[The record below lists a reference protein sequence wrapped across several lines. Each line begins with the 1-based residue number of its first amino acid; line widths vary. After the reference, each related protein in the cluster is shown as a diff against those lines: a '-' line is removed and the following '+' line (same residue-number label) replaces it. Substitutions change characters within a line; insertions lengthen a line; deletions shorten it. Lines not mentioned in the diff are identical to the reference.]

1 MSEVQNAVGETKI
14 SYALGGFPAPGAT
27 PQLDRYLLY
36 TSQPQFI
43 FLNDMAG
50 GIYRCCFRSLYC
62 VRKGLCCAHTGV
74 WSSHLT
80 SCCFIASF

>member
-36 TSQPQFI
+36 TSQPHFI

-50 GIYRCCFRSLYC
+50 GIYR
-62 VRKGLCCAHTGV
+62 
-74 WSSHLT
+74 
-80 SCCFIASF
+80 